1 MNVARSRK
9 EHKPYLRWTRLLA
22 SAQLLQLARVCVVE
36 LAGEA
41 AGAAPR
47 RAAPAEAP
55 PTNAADET
63 FATSMPEACFK
74 RRVARHEDDVLA
86 PPVLG
91 REPLEH
97 ARRRSARI
105 APRAAR
111 G

>member
-22 SAQLLQLARVCVVE
+22 STQPLEPCARFVVE

-41 AGAAPR
+41 ARRGSSARGACPSSVA
-47 RAAPAEAP
+47 
-55 PTNAADET
+55 NAADET

-74 RRVARHEDDVLA
+74 RRVARHQHDVLR

-97 ARRRSARI
+97 ARRRSARS
-105 APRAAR
+105 APRA
-111 G
+111 GHG